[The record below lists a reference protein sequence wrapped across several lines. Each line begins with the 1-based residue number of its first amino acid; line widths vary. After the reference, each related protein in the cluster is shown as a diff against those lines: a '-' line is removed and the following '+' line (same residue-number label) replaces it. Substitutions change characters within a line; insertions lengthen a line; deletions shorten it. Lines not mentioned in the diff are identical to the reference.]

1 MQHHT
6 HLLTQAAEN
15 GPILYEYFGFGASR
29 HSGISQETSQ
39 RGRSV

>member
-1 MQHHT
+1 MQHRT
-6 HLLTQAAEN
+6 QLLTQPAEN

-29 HSGISQETSQ
+29 RSGISQEHQ